1 LRQGRGTA
9 KKNNIY
15 FAGGMKMPDAP
26 IIVLTG
32 GIASGK
38 STVAQ
43 MLAELGGEVIS
54 ADGLARE
61 VLQSGSPGWREVVA
75 LWGPEILT
83 PGGEINRAAL
93 GRKVFADEKQ
103 RRRLEAI
110 THPKIYALMEERLT
124 TARRR
129 APFVVLE
136 IPLYFETGRVPPASE
151 VWVVYV
157 DRATQLARLMER
169 SGLSR
174 EEAEARLEA
183 QWPLERKRAL
193 ADRVI
198 DNSDGLEAT
207 RQQVRQALTLLL
219 ERQGLRKE
227 EVWRRLNE

>member
-1 LRQGRGTA
+1 
-9 KKNNIY
+9 
-15 FAGGMKMPDAP
+15 MPDAP
-26 IIVLTG
+26 VIVVTG

-38 STVAQ
+38 TTVAQ
-43 MLAELGGEVIS
+43 MLAELGGEIIS

-83 PGGEINRAAL
+83 PAGEINRAAL
-93 GRKVFADEKQ
+93 GRKVFADENE

-110 THPKIYALMEERLT
+110 THPKIHALMEERLT

-136 IPLYFETGRVPPASE
+136 IPLYFETGRVTPASE

-157 DRATQLARLMER
+157 DRATQLSRLMER
-169 SGLSR
+169 SGLSQ
-174 EEAEARLEA
+174 EEAETRLKA

-207 RQQVRQALTLLL
+207 RHQVRQALTLLL
-219 ERQGLRKE
+219 ERQGLKKE
-227 EVWRRLNE
+227 EVWRRLNGQKAT

>member
-1 LRQGRGTA
+1 
-9 KKNNIY
+9 
-15 FAGGMKMPDAP
+15 MPDAP
-26 IIVLTG
+26 VIVVTG

-38 STVAQ
+38 TTVAQ
-43 MLAELGGEVIS
+43 MLAELGGEIIS

-75 LWGPEILT
+75 IWGPEILT
-83 PGGEINRAAL
+83 PAGEINRAAL
-93 GRKVFADEKQ
+93 GRKVFADENE

-136 IPLYFETGRVPPASE
+136 IPLYFETGRVTPASE

-157 DRATQLARLMER
+157 DRATQLSRMMER
-169 SGLSR
+169 SGLSQ
-174 EEAEARLEA
+174 EEAETRLKA

-207 RQQVRQALTLLL
+207 RHQVRQALTLLL
-219 ERQGLRKE
+219 ERQGLKKE
-227 EVWRRLNE
+227 EVWRRLNGQKAT

>member
-1 LRQGRGTA
+1 
-9 KKNNIY
+9 
-15 FAGGMKMPDAP
+15 MPGAP
-26 IIVLTG
+26 VIVLTG

-43 MLAELGGEVIS
+43 MLAELGGEIIS

-83 PGGEINRAAL
+83 PAGEINRAAL
-93 GRKVFADEKQ
+93 GRKVFADENE
-103 RRRLEAI
+103 RRRLETI
-110 THPKIYALMEERLT
+110 THPKIYALMEERLA
-124 TARRR
+124 TACRR

-219 ERQGLRKE
+219 ERQGLRKKKSGDG
-227 EVWRRLNE
+227 